1 MGEDDGLE
9 ELISEEMLWDRIPE
23 VEGEERASTYY
34 ELSARIYARGQYD
47 EALALAETARDIY
60 SQLGEEAP
68 SEGLAQAYSAIGYNL
83 NQLKRMDEAATA
95 MSKAVELL
103 RENKSPIALELAC
116 TLGEWWYT
124 SKKYDKVV
132 ETMNE
137 CAQEHL
143 VDGNEI
149 GAANDLHLIGCA
161 ERELKNYEKA
171 IEAFKEARVLFKRNK
186 EVIHV
191 ARCDQKMA
199 SCLIELGEGELALET
214 ARDIYSQLGE
224 EAPSEG
230 LAQAYSAI
238 GYNLNQLKRMDEAA
252 LAMSKAV
259 ELLRE
264 NKSPIALELACT
276 LGEWW
281 YTSKQYDKVV
291 ETMNECAQE
300 HLVDGNEIGA
310 ANDLH
315 LIGCAER
322 ELKNYEKA
330 IEAFKEARSLFKRN
344 KEVIHVARCDQK
356 MASCLIELGQG
367 EIALETARKAID
379 VFETG
384 HDHRRE
390 TFASFEFGKAQI
402 LLEKYDEGLATLE
415 NVLAIVSEDEPKDF
429 EFIVDVESRIAKI
442 LRMQGRGEEADE
454 IERRLKTVQEAL
466 EDEPELDL
474 LT

>member
-1 MGEDDGLE
+1 MSEDDCME
-9 ELISEEMLWDRIPE
+9 ELITEEMLWDRIPE

-60 SQLGEEAP
+60 STLGDSAP

-95 MSKAVELL
+95 MSKAVE
-103 RENKSPIALELAC
+103 I
-116 TLGEWWYT
+116 
-124 SKKYDKVV
+124 
-132 ETMNE
+132 
-137 CAQEHL
+137 
-143 VDGNEI
+143 
-149 GAANDLHLIGCA
+149 
-161 ERELKNYEKA
+161 
-171 IEAFKEARVLFKRNK
+171 
-186 EVIHV
+186 
-191 ARCDQKMA
+191 
-199 SCLIELGEGELALET
+199 
-214 ARDIYSQLGE
+214 
-224 EAPSEG
+224 
-230 LAQAYSAI
+230 
-238 GYNLNQLKRMDEAA
+238 
-252 LAMSKAV
+252 
-259 ELLRE
+259 LRE

-322 ELKNYEKA
+322 ELKNYERS
-330 IEAFKEARSLFKRN
+330 IDAFKEARALFKRN

-356 MASCLIELGQG
+356 IASCLIELGEG
-367 EIALETARKAID
+367 ELALETARKAVD

-390 TFASFEFGKAQI
+390 TFAQFEYGKAQI
-402 LLEKYDEGLATLE
+402 LLEKFDDALATLE
-415 NVLAIVSEDEPKDF
+415 QVLSVVSEDEPKDF
-429 EFIVDVESRIAKI
+429 EFIVDVETRIAKI
-442 LRMQGRGEEADE
+442 IRMQGRTEEADE
-454 IERRLKTVQEAL
+454 IERRLKSVQETL
-466 EDEPELDL
+466 DEEPQA
-474 LT
+474 